1 MNIYF
6 HIPFCKSKCKY
17 CAFYSET
24 LPPPADY
31 VEYLLLEMKEILH
44 REKQQVKTVYIGGGT
59 PSALPLPQLRQLI
72 STIVAECSPEEF
84 SIEVN
89 PADVTPELVDALHGV
104 TRISIG
110 AQSFD
115 NNVLDFLGR
124 RHKADDIILA
134 VELIKSAGFTNFGL
148 DLIAAIPGMTKE
160 CWEQSLEKAVALSP
174 THISIYNLSI
184 EKGTP
189 FSKQGVLPI
198 EDDDAMEQLALAQ
211 SVLNVAGYGRY
222 EISNYAKPSFECKHN
237 LAVWHGE
244 DYFGIGAGAYSRL
257 GLRRI
262 HNTDNWHEWLSAKQN
277 GNKIPYTEEILSEE
291 EDFNERKFTQWRL
304 LNEGINLQ
312 LNSSEKQ
319 ALLKTLIEQNIIH
332 ELKPETYALTLRGTE
347 IADSVITAFM

>member
-31 VEYLLLEMKEILH
+31 VEYLLLELKEILH
-44 REKQQVKTVYIGGGT
+44 REKQEVKTVYIGGGT
-59 PSALPLPQLRQLI
+59 PSALPLPQLRQLV
-72 STIVAECSPEEF
+72 STIVAECSPVEF

-89 PADVTPELVDALHGV
+89 SADVTLELVAALQGV

-115 NNVLDFLGR
+115 NDILDFLGR
-124 RHKADDIILA
+124 RHKADDIIRA

-160 CWEQSLEKAVALSP
+160 SWKQSLEKAVALSP

-184 EKGTP
+184 EEGTP
-189 FSKQGVLPI
+189 FSKQGVVPI

-211 SVLNVAGYGRY
+211 SILNVAGYGRY

-262 HNTDNWHEWLSAKQN
+262 HNTDNWHEWLTAKQN
-277 GNKIPYTEEILSEE
+277 RGIIPCSEEILSVE

-312 LNSSEKQ
+312 LNSPEKQ
-319 ALLKTLIEQNIIH
+319 ALLKTLLEQNIVK
-332 ELKPETYALTLRGTE
+332 ELKPKTYALTLRGTE
-347 IADSVITAFM
+347 IADSIIAAFM